1 MVAFYILIVLLLL
14 WGIRIPPNV
23 ESDYLEID
31 TTQSVKGIFILFVF
45 LSHAS
50 QYLQYT
56 SESLFDSL
64 FYMIN
69 GWLSQLI
76 VVLFLFY
83 SGYGVTL
90 GAIRKKE
97 SYITKFPRKRILT
110 VLLNF
115 DIAVA
120 VFFVL
125 SLCIGKSYDV
135 PTILLSLIGWESLG
149 NSNWY
154 IFVIL
159 LCYFLSY
166 ISFRITSS
174 LRKSVIFLLVL
185 CAVAMMI
192 LLHCKPYWWY
202 DTILSYPIGALWAVY
217 KDKIDKII
225 DKNVLFILIS
235 LFILVLFKRL
245 YLETSGLGYAI
256 TANLRGLSLIVFINT
271 FLHYVSI
278 GNKILV
284 WLGRNL
290 FPLYIYQR
298 VPMIVLANVAAGALT
313 FNPYYFIPLSLLL
326 TLPFAELYK
335 RIEYK
340 G

>member
-1 MVAFYILIVLLLL
+1 MVTFYILILLLVL
-14 WGIRIPPNV
+14 WGIRIYPNV

-69 GWLSQLI
+69 GWLGQLI
-76 VVLFLFY
+76 VVMFLFY

-110 VLLNF
+110 VLVNF

-125 SLCIGKSYDV
+125 SLCIGKSYDL
-135 PTILLSLIGWESLG
+135 PTILLSFIGWESLG

-166 ISFRITSS
+166 ISLRITSS
-174 LRKSVIFLLVL
+174 IRTSVIFLLVL

-192 LLHCKPYWWY
+192 LLHCKSYWWY
-202 DTILSYPIGALWAVY
+202 DTILSYPVGAIWAVY

-225 DKNVLFILIS
+225 DKYGILFILIS
-235 LFILVLFKRL
+235 LFMLFLFKRL
-245 YLETSGLGYAI
+245 YLGTSGLGYAI
-256 TANLRGLSLIVFINT
+256 IANLRGLSLIVFINT

-313 FNPYYFIPLSLLL
+313 FNPYYIFIPLSFLL
-326 TLPFAELYK
+326 TLPFAVLVK
-335 RIEYK
+335 MHK
-340 G
+340 N